1 MKHIFIFDVDDTLID
16 TKAKVLVRDANGKV
30 IDEVGTM
37 VHNNRQNKG
46 ELGSYTLDYSQFESL
61 DQILSE
67 PKLPAWRELQYVTK
81 RISGVVGTTY
91 EFANISLCTARQNK
105 QMLKDWL
112 DYSGIREYRVSIH
125 SVDFE
130 RTKTTAEGKALY
142 INELIDQ
149 YDGENLRFHI
159 WEDNVDNIKAMRE
172 AICAR
177 SSENIDRYI
186 DVIFNEVGINL

>member
-16 TKAKVLVRDANGKV
+16 TKAKVLVRDTNGKV

-81 RISGVVGTTY
+81 RISEVVGTTY

-112 DYSGIREYRVSIH
+112 DYSGIREYRVGIR

>member
-16 TKAKVLVRDANGKV
+16 TKAKVLVRDTNGKV

-125 SVDFE
+125 SVDFG

-142 INELIDQ
+142 INELIDE

>member
-81 RISGVVGTTY
+81 RISEVVGTTY

-112 DYSGIREYRVSIH
+112 DYSGIREYRVNIH
-125 SVDFE
+125 SVDFG

-142 INELIDQ
+142 INELIDE

-159 WEDNVDNIKAMRE
+159 WEDNADNIKAMRE
-172 AICAR
+172 AIWAR